1 MSAQWYYNDGL
12 KEGCLMNFKM
22 KMAFIFQPYLLMV
35 ILGLFATYG
44 YYHYADN
51 KYMTF
56 IGVAITLGNLYAY
69 INMLMSKAIIL
80 RGIGNKIML
89 TLMCVCAGIGQIQYK
104 LGTTSSVII
113 SVALITLLFID
124 AKSVKE
130 IIKDNKFMKELQEQP
145 QMIIYLEDFN
155 IFSSFK
161 KQKDRKITYDP
172 FTFLNNGLS
181 FDGRGIK
188 GSTITFEDVRNY
200 TKESMVSIKD
210 FDTDSFKTIE
220 MLKY

>member
-1 MSAQWYYNDGL
+1 
-12 KEGCLMNFKM
+12 M
-22 KMAFIFQPYLLMV
+22 KLAFIFQPYLLMV
-35 ILGLFATYG
+35 LLGLFATYG

-51 KYMTF
+51 KYMSL
-56 IGVAITLGNLYAY
+56 IGLAITLGNLYAY
-69 INMLMSKAIIL
+69 INVLMSKAIIL
-80 RGIGNKIML
+80 RGLGNKIML
-89 TLMCVCAGIGQIQYK
+89 TVMCICAGIGQVQYNF
-104 LGTTSSVII
+104 GTTSSII
-113 SVALITLLFID
+113 MSIALITLLVID

-130 IIKDNKFMKELQEQP
+130 IIKNNKFMKELQEQP

-161 KQKDRKITYDP
+161 KKEDRKFTYDP

-188 GSTITFEDVRNY
+188 DSTITFEDVRNY